1 MYKLSD
7 KPPTPPTLDGF
18 DRTRTLNIFAA
29 PTDPSKSGQVLVE
42 TVIVAASMLALV
54 AIISLLIYAF
64 KEHGG
69 RVLDLL
75 ASDYP

>member
-1 MYKLSD
+1 MGNS
-7 KPPTPPTLDGF
+7 
-18 DRTRTLNIFAA
+18 RQ
-29 PTDPSKSGQVLVE
+29 TDVNMIGGAHKTGQSGQIMLE

-54 AIISLLIYAF
+54 AIMGLLIYVF
-64 KEHGG
+64 KEHGR

>member
-1 MYKLSD
+1 MRFI
-7 KPPTPPTLDGF
+7 GNHR
-18 DRTRTLNIFAA
+18 RTDVNIICVH
-29 PTDPSKSGQVLVE
+29 PKIGKSGQIMLE

-54 AIISLLIYAF
+54 AIMGLLIYVF
-64 KEHGG
+64 KEHGS